1 MKTEKNF
8 NLGEAL
14 LDLHSLD
21 AMIEN
26 AKVENI
32 SEILKELTRIKNE
45 TEQAIYI
52 EKLAKKLNIGKR
64 AILKDIKKLK
74 DQTAGDLIYCAS
86 FPGLVD
92 VALDENNYVIYLIKL
107 NDTSLSIAREFY
119 DVNGNKCFPPEKE
132 NLPFSLPRAKEVFEW
147 VAKDDLNLFNDVMQY
162 FKRFSFLKA
171 NQWQVV
177 AFNVFLTYIHDHPD
191 IHYLPML
198 LFYAVPERGKSRT
211 GKTFTYIAYRGVH
224 QVDMREANLFRY
236 AQNLQV
242 SFFFDI
248 KDIWKKAERS
258 GSEDILLL
266 RYEKG
271 ATVSRVLYPERGA
284 FKDMVHFNVYGP
296 TIIATNEAVHK
307 ILDSRCIPI
316 TMPNRPGNYE
326 NPTPE
331 KAQELKERLTAWR
344 AKVMDKPLPEVAL
357 LQELNGR
364 LWDISQPLLQVCKLV
379 CPESFETLKKAL
391 IEIAGQRLE
400 DKKGSI
406 EGQIVLALYELS
418 PEAESVLEWT
428 LKTQEVLELL
438 NKTRP
443 DAYKL
448 TSQYLGRKLKAIGLS
463 TKIIMGYSQIHLKR
477 LDFNLLLVQ
486 YGIIENNNVPVPV
499 ETLPNS
505 TNLSNQGISTVYDSR
520 KLVESQEN
528 STETLLSQSLDNKGF
543 ESLVESSRELQDIG
557 EKKYLKTLEVVE

>member
-26 AKVENI
+26 VRLEDVENLI
-32 SEILKELTRIKNE
+32 KELAKIENE

-64 AILKDIKKLK
+64 SINKELKKLTEK
-74 DQTAGDLIYCAS
+74 DAEGSTCCAS

-92 VALDENNYVIYLIKL
+92 IALDEDDNVVYLVKL
-107 NDTSLSIAREFY
+107 NGQLLAAREY
-119 DVNGNKCFPPEKE
+119 ETNNNKCYPPGKE
-132 NLPFSLPRAKEVFEW
+132 NLPFSLPRAKEVFLW
-147 VAKDDLNLFNDVMQY
+147 SAKNDSNLFDDIIQY
-162 FKRFSFLKA
+162 LKRFSSLRD

-177 AFNVFLTYIHDHPD
+177 ALNVFLTYIQDHPD

-198 LFYAVPERGKSRT
+198 LFYAVPERGKTRT
-211 GKTFTYIAYRGVH
+211 GKAFTYIAYRGVH

-236 AQNLQV
+236 SQNLQV
-242 SFFFDI
+242 SLFFDI

-284 FKDMVHFNVYGP
+284 FKDMVHFNIYGP
-296 TIIATNEAVHK
+296 TIIATNEAVHR
-307 ILDSRCIPI
+307 ILDSRCLPI
-316 TMPNRPGNYE
+316 TMPNRPSNYE

-357 LQELNGR
+357 IPELNGR
-364 LWDISQPLLQVCKLV
+364 LWDISQSLLQVCKLV

-400 DKKGSI
+400 DKKDSI
-406 EGQIVLALYELS
+406 EGQIVSALYKLS
-418 PEAESVLEWT
+418 PEAESVFEWT

-438 NKTRP
+438 NTNRP
-443 DAYKL
+443 EAYKL
-448 TSQYLGRKLKAIGLS
+448 SPQYLGKRFSAMGIKTRKVH
-463 TKIIMGYSQIHLKR
+463 GYSEVILKKA
-477 LDFNLLLVQ
+477 DFTTLLIQ
-486 YGIIENNNVPVPV
+486 YGIIEINDTPPPV
-499 ETLPNS
+499 ETLPFS
-505 TNLSNQGISTVYDSR
+505 TILLNQGISTVYAGR
-520 KLVESQEN
+520 ELVESEGN
-528 STETLLSQSLDNKGF
+528 STQTLPMESLDNKGF
-543 ESLVESSRELQDIG
+543 RGLVESSRELQDAG
-557 EKKYLKTLEVVE
+557 QKKYLKTLEVVE